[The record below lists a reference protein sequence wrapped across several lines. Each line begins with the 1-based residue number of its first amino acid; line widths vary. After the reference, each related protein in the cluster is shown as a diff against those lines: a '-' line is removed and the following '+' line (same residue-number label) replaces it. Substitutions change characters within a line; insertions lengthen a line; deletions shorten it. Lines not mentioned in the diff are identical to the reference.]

1 MAYML
6 FVENVE
12 MFITEKRARCR
23 KYAYLINDWFPQ
35 TRPAES
41 ESRPISLRG
50 LECEYFVKNASF
62 WDFA

>member
-35 TRPAES
+35 TSPEN
-41 ESRPISLRG
+41 ENVDPKL
-50 LECEYFVKNASF
+50 
-62 WDFA
+62 